1 MHGNELQNIFI
12 KSEAK
17 CLTMIHLMKLNKK
30 KIGRKLDLKSTLT
43 QNPNNNT
50 ENG

>member
-1 MHGNELQNIFI
+1 MFNDDSFDETEQ
-12 KSEAK
+12 
-17 CLTMIHLMKLNKK
+17 KK